1 MRPSKL
7 LPIAHKEVLHLLRDP
22 RSIGLALGMPALLTL
37 LFGWVLRLDVV
48 GLRLAV
54 VDLASTPESRRL
66 VHTLMHEKEFREVVG
81 IPPRDAPHFS
91 EGDRFAGVLWIR
103 RRHGSVSPRLDL
115 WVDGRNP
122 LKAKAV
128 IRVVAGV
135 ARRFRQDPQGMPVG
149 IRVLYNPELKSQIAI
164 VPGLVAL
171 ILLLVAALLP
181 SITLAREF
189 EQNTF
194 SQLRLMPV
202 SLLEVLVGKLL
213 PYLVLGYA
221 ETALVLAIAMG
232 VFGVPMAGSFLT
244 LAVFVTLFLLT
255 AIALGIL
262 FSALTR
268 NQQAAMQF
276 TWLSTFL
283 PSFFLSGFVFP
294 LESMPRALQ
303 ALSYLVPARYFI
315 RALRGVMLQGAGLRD
330 LPLEALGQAVLL
342 ALWMVL
348 ALRVLRRQAG

>member
-7 LPIAHKEVLHLLRDP
+7 LPIVHKEVLHLLRDP
-22 RSIGLALGMPALLTL
+22 RSLGLALGVPALLTL

-54 VDLASTPESRRL
+54 VDLASTPESRHIL
-66 VHTLMHEKEFREVVG
+66 HTLAHGKEFREVVA
-81 IPPRDAPHFS
+81 IPPREAARFS
-91 EGDRFAGVLWIR
+91 EGDRFTGVLWIHR
-103 RRHGSVSPRLDL
+103 QHGSLWPSLEL

-122 LKAKAV
+122 LKGKAV
-128 IRVVAGV
+128 IRVVTGM
-135 ARRFRQDPQGMPVG
+135 ARDLLVEEMGRRPD

-164 VPGLVAL
+164 IPGLVAL

-213 PYLVLGYA
+213 PYLVLGYV
-221 ETALVLAIAMG
+221 ETALVLTIAMG
-232 VFGVPMAGSFLT
+232 VFKVPMAGNFLT
-244 LAVFVTLFLLT
+244 LGVFVTLFLLT
-255 AIALGIL
+255 AIALEIL

-276 TWLSTFL
+276 TWLATFL
-283 PSFFLSGFVFP
+283 PSFFLSGFLFP

-303 ALSYLVPARYFI
+303 VLSYLVPARYFI
-315 RALRGVMLQGAGLRD
+315 RALRGVMLQGAGLGD
-330 LPLEALGQAVLL
+330 LPLEALAQAVLL
-342 ALWMVL
+342 LVWMSL
-348 ALRVLRRQAG
+348 AVRVLRRQTG

>member
-1 MRPSKL
+1 MRLSKL

-22 RSIGLALGMPALLTL
+22 RSLGLALGMPALLTL

-54 VDLASTPESRRL
+54 VDLASNPESRRL
-66 VHTLMHEKEFREVVG
+66 IHTLAHEKEFREVVG
-81 IPPRDAPHFS
+81 IPPREVAHFS

-103 RRHGSVSPRLDL
+103 RVHGSVFPSLDL
-115 WVDGRNP
+115 WMDGRDP

-128 IRVVAGV
+128 IRVVEGV
-135 ARRFRQDPQGMPVG
+135 ARRLAGSSAGRGPGV
-149 IRVLYNPELKSQIAI
+149 RVLYNPELRSQIAI
-164 VPGLVAL
+164 IPGLVAL

-189 EQNTF
+189 EQHTF

-213 PYLVLGYA
+213 PYLLLGYL
-221 ETALVLAIAMG
+221 ETGLVLVIALG
-232 VFGVPMAGSFLT
+232 VFGVPMEGDVLT
-244 LAVFVTLFLLT
+244 LGVFVTLFLLT

-276 TWLSTFL
+276 TWLATFL

-294 LESMPRALQ
+294 LESMPRILQ

-315 RALRGVMLQGAGLRD
+315 RALRGVMLQGAGLQD
-330 LPLEALGQAVLL
+330 LSPEVLGQGVLL
-342 ALWMVL
+342 VVWVALAV
-348 ALRVLRRQAG
+348 RVLRRQAG

>member
-1 MRPSKL
+1 MRPSRL

-22 RSIGLALGMPALLTL
+22 RSLALALGMPALLTL

-54 VDLASTPESRRL
+54 VDLGPVPESRRMI
-66 VHTLMHEKEFREVVG
+66 HTLAHQKEMEKVVG
-81 IPPRDAPHFS
+81 IAPREARSFA
-91 EGDRFAGVLWIR
+91 EGDRFSGVLWIR
-103 RRHGSVSPRLDL
+103 GPRMAL
-115 WVDGRNP
+115 WVDGRDP

-128 IRVVAGV
+128 LRVVQGV
-135 ARRFRQDPQGMPVG
+135 VGSAEKPEKKGMPGV
-149 IRVLYNPELKSQIAI
+149 RVLYNPELRSQIAI

-189 EQNTF
+189 EHHTF

-202 SLLEVLVGKLL
+202 TLMEVLVGKLL
-213 PYLVLGYA
+213 PYLVLGYV
-221 ETALVLAIAMG
+221 ETGLVLAIAMG
-232 VFGVPMAGSFLT
+232 VFGVPLVGSGVDLFL
-244 LAVFVTLFLLT
+244 FVTLFLLT
-255 AIALGIL
+255 AITLGIL

-276 TWLSTFL
+276 TWLATFL

-294 LESMPRALQ
+294 LESMPRILQ
-303 ALSYLVPARYFI
+303 GLSYLVPARYFI
-315 RALRGVMLQGAGLRD
+315 RALRGVMLQGAGIRD
-330 LPLEALGQAVLL
+330 LVGEALGMGILL
-342 ALWMVL
+342 LIWMAL
-348 ALRVLRRQAG
+348 AGRALRRQAG